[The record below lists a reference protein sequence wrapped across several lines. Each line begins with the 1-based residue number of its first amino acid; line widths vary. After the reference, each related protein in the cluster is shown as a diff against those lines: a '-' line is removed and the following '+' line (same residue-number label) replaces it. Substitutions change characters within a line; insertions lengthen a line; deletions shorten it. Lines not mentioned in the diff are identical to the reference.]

1 MAGLIKCAS
10 EYLEVTMIYKV
21 TAAAGMAVILLAGLT
36 TVSQARIKCN
46 GAYQVVRGAGEI
58 ATPYCEDQYLARVAR
73 RYGVRVSG
81 SQIRRNPNRKEEVC
95 RMIGHDSRVYDICLK
110 YQRDTCGYRNC

>member
-1 MAGLIKCAS
+1 
-10 EYLEVTMIYKV
+10 MIYKFL
-21 TAAAGMAVILLAGLT
+21 AAAVAVVVLLSGLST
-36 TVSQARIKCN
+36 SSQARILCN

-58 ATPYCEDQYLARVAR
+58 ATPFCEDQYLAKVAR

-81 SQIRRNPNRKEEVC
+81 SQIRRSPNRKEEVC

-110 YQRDTCGYRNC
+110 YQRDSCSHKSC